1 MKNSIKQLLRTPG
14 KTLLFSFL
22 ITACTLLLVF
32 GTALLVQVN
41 SRIDAAESVFHT
53 IATVEQKPL
62 KVKRP
67 GGRDTEIFEEFLPVS
82 VLNFV
87 GANYITEPEDRC
99 YYIADMPDLHN
110 TRPRFGGAVGF
121 YVMEF
126 TPLTDCEGR
135 VSVPAMIDKIH
146 YELSMH
152 GGNFLPLPK
161 EGEVTPRIYN
171 PRGQTLKAGQRY
183 IALFALATDTN
194 GEFAYRIYT
203 APCSTQ
209 YAPDGTPVESD
220 ILPMVNTVLK
230 QDGKWAYLV
239 PDSNAGVDPGFPVY
253 AQEVTEDFYEEG
265 GLGEVWMNWTAEQK
279 KLMDDYMYV
288 LPTSSLDV
296 LPSYHEGQV
305 FVKEG
310 REISA
315 EEFES
320 GAKVCM
326 LPWRVALINRLE
338 IGDKVPLS
346 LVAAIHGGAAF
357 DQFMTFGM
365 FSTLNAQGQ
374 PYEPF
379 WKEEY
384 EIVGTYGLLNEQM
397 VFDGED
403 FTSFLFLIPAKSV
416 RASDENNI
424 VHIGP
429 MTAKTTSF
437 QIPNGTIEE
446 FDTALRAAVPEAEQ
460 LTITYD
466 DSGYMKVVE
475 SLNNARLTAVLFFAV
490 GAFST
495 AAIIV
500 LLLYF
505 FVIKQKKRTAI
516 EQSLGTTKRQ
526 CRVSILSGLLA
537 LTLIFSAVGS
547 LAGALLMEN
556 GDALSADETELYFPE
571 NADEESEEPF
581 LSLFD
586 VDVNTAYSL
595 WAIQPENAVE
605 LESANTVWVYSA
617 VPLAIVLLVFVLS
630 LLLVNHNL
638 KIKPIYLLSTKSE
651 S

>member
-1 MKNSIKQLLRTPG
+1 MKNSLKQLLRTPG
-14 KTLLFSFL
+14 KAVLFSFL
-22 ITACTLLLVF
+22 IAACTLLLVF

-41 SRIDAAESVFHT
+41 SRINAAANTFKT
-53 IATVEQKPL
+53 FATVEQNPL

-67 GGRDTEIFEEFLPVS
+67 NGRDTYIFDEFLPVS
-82 VLNFV
+82 VLDFE
-87 GANYITEPEDRC
+87 GANYLTEPEDRC
-99 YYIADMPDLHN
+99 YYIADMPDLQN

-126 TPLTDCEGR
+126 TPLEDCEGTA
-135 VSVPAMIDKIH
+135 SVPAMVEKIH
-146 YELSMH
+146 YELTMH
-152 GGNFLPLPK
+152 AGNFLEPPK
-161 EGEVTPRIYN
+161 EGEITPRVYN
-171 PRGQTLKAGQRY
+171 ARGQTMKAGQRY
-183 IALFALATDTN
+183 IALCALGSDTN

-209 YAPDGTPVESD
+209 YAPDGTPMESD

-230 QDGKWAYLV
+230 QDGKWSYLV
-239 PDSNAGVDPGFPVY
+239 PGGNFGVDPSFPIY

-288 LPTSSLDV
+288 LPTNSLDV
-296 LPSYHEGQV
+296 LPTYHEGQV

-315 EEFES
+315 EEFAS

-326 LPWRVALINRLE
+326 LPWRVAVRNRLE

-346 LVAAIHGGAAF
+346 LVASIHGGAAR

-365 FSTLNAQGQ
+365 FSTLNAQGK

-379 WKEEY
+379 LEEEY
-384 EIVGTYGLLNEQM
+384 EIVGTYGLLNERL
-397 VFDGED
+397 VYDDED
-403 FTSFLFLIPAKSV
+403 FINFMFLIPAKSV
-416 RASDENNI
+416 QASDENNL

-446 FDTALRAAVPEAEQ
+446 FDAALHAAVPEAEQ

-466 DSGYMKVVE
+466 DMGYTKVVE
-475 SLNNARLTAVLFFAV
+475 SLNEARLTAVLFFAV
-490 GAFST
+490 GVFST

-505 FVIKQKKRTAI
+505 FVVKQKKRTAI
-516 EQSLGTTKRQ
+516 ERSLGATKGR
-526 CRVSILSGLLA
+526 CRVSILSGLLV
-537 LTLIFSAVGS
+537 LTLLFSAVGS
-547 LAGALLMEN
+547 LAGAFLMEN
-556 GDALSADETELYFPE
+556 GDALTADETEFFLTE
-571 NADEESEEPF
+571 DAAEEDEEEII
-581 LSLFD
+581 SLFE
-586 VDVNTAYSL
+586 VNYDTAFSL
-595 WAIQPENAVE
+595 WALQTEKDVE
-605 LESANTVWVYSA
+605 LESASLLWVYLA
-617 VPLAIVLLVFVLS
+617 VPCLLCAVIALLS
-630 LLLVNHNL
+630 LLLINRNM
-638 KIKPIYLLSTKSE
+638 KIDPIYLLSSKLE
-651 S
+651 